1 MAYAD
6 YEFYKNNY
14 YGDTLTSNNASKY
27 LERASMEVDVLT
39 WDRTVNYY
47 PTDAESIRKVKMSV
61 CAIADVLYNI
71 DLFAKSVTPSV
82 SSSGEIKGAVVSIS
96 SGRESISYGTSMQA
110 SAYARAVSDDAQKR
124 LMIKNAGY
132 KWLVNAV
139 DSNNEYLIYAG
150 VRGNVR

>member
-6 YEFYKNNY
+6 YDFYKNSY
-14 YGDTLTSNNASKY
+14 YGDTLTSINASKY

-39 WDRTVNYY
+39 WDRTVKYY
-47 PTDAESIRKVKMSV
+47 PTDADSIKKVKMSV
-61 CAIADVLYNI
+61 CAIAEVLYNI
-71 DLFAKSVTPSV
+71 DLFAKSVSPTV
-82 SSSGEIKGAVVSIS
+82 SESGAIIGAVASMS
-96 SGRESISYGTSMQA
+96 SGRESISYGTSAQQ

-139 DSNNEYLIYAG
+139 DANGEYLIYAG
-150 VRGNVR
+150 VRNYV

>member
-6 YEFYKNNY
+6 YEFYKNTY
-14 YGDTLTSNNASKY
+14 YGDALTSINASKY
-27 LERASMEVDVLT
+27 LERASMEVDALT

-47 PTDAESIRKVKMSV
+47 PTDAESIKKVKMSV

-82 SSSGEIKGAVVSIS
+82 SSSGTVLGAVTSMS
-96 SGRESISYGTSMQA
+96 SGRESVSYGASIQA

-124 LMIKNAGY
+124 LLIKNAGY

-139 DSNNEYLIYAG
+139 DANNEYLIYAG
-150 VRGNVR
+150 VRGNV